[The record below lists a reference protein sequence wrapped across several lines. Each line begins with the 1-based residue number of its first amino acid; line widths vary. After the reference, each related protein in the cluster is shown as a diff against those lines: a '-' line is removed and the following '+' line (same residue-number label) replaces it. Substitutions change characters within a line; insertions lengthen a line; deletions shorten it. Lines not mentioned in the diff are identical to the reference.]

1 MTYSEVG
8 LPEVISRRIPARTHY
23 RESDRKARRAC
34 LPACL
39 SGAVNGNDI
48 HPVTQAKHWG
58 VSHDPLPIA
67 TPPHPAGQQASL
79 SFFNTSQP
87 FLPTSVSTATP

>member
-8 LPEVISRRIPARTHY
+8 LPEVISRRIPAQTHY

-39 SGAVNGNDI
+39 SGAVNGIDI
-48 HPVTQAKHWG
+48 HPVTQAKHWESVMTPFPSPLHHTQP
-58 VSHDPLPIA
+58 VSKPL
-67 TPPHPAGQQASL
+67 
-79 SFFNTSQP
+79 
-87 FLPTSVSTATP
+87 